1 MRTTGDRYEALWT
14 PPIGEP
20 GTSTTFVLYV
30 SAGTDQSL
38 PGAAPPLLVT
48 VVTPASTGTNHP
60 PAAALS
66 TPGGQTYF
74 LEPTTV
80 TLVADVADTDP
91 GDLVTRVELYLGATR
106 LAVTPTNSGQR
117 YQFQTALSA
126 GTSSTFTVRV
136 HDSHGGL
143 GISNPLTFT
152 IR

>member
-1 MRTTGDRYEALWT
+1 M
-14 PPIGEP
+14 
-20 GTSTTFVLYV
+20 LYV

-38 PGAAPPLLVT
+38 SGAAPPLLVT

-60 PAAALS
+60 PAVALS
-66 TPGGQTYF
+66 TPAGRLTSSSRRPSRWSPTWPTPIRGPRQPGG
-74 LEPTTV
+74 V
-80 TLVADVADTDP
+80 H
-91 GDLVTRVELYLGATR
+91 LGATR

>member
-1 MRTTGDRYEALWT
+1 MVT
-14 PPIGEP
+14 PP
-20 GTSTTFVLYV
+20 
-30 SAGTDQSL
+30 
-38 PGAAPPLLVT
+38 
-48 VVTPASTGTNHP
+48 STGTNHP

-80 TLVADVADTDP
+80 TLVADVTDADAGDP
-91 GDLVTRVELYLGATR
+91 VSRVELYLGATK

-117 YQFQTALSA
+117 YQFQLPLSA

-136 HDSHGGL
+136 HDSHGGV